1 MKIYLK
7 AIGLILFSVP
17 FIISSCKNDSELVKQ
32 QKPNIVIIVADDHGS
47 EDAGCYGNEKI
58 STPNIDYLAAHGVR
72 LTNAFC
78 TTASC
83 SASRSVILSGLHNHA
98 NGQYGHAHGVFHF
111 SSFDDIRSLPVM
123 LGEAGYRTAAIGKY
137 HVAPESVY
145 KFQKRFKGVDSRSN
159 VKMADMCME
168 FINDSD
174 QPFFLYYCSSD
185 PHRGGGTDES
195 VETHPDRFGN
205 REEGYEGVEKITFSS
220 DEVIVPPYLPDTQAS
235 KDELAQYYQSVSR
248 LDQGVGRLIK
258 HLQDAGKWDNT
269 VILYISDNGIA
280 FPGAKTN
287 LYDPAM
293 RLPCIVKLP
302 EDQNAGTVSDAMITW
317 AYITP
322 TMLDFAGVLT
332 DGNRIPGT
340 GRAEEENPTYRTPRF
355 THFHGKSFKNALE
368 TGDSEG
374 FDEIYASHT
383 FHEITMYYPMR
394 VVQDR
399 QYKLIWNIASG
410 LPYPHASDLW
420 ESSTW
425 QSVLEN
431 GTGLYAKRSVD
442 AYLQRP
448 PFELFDMN
456 ADPDEVVNL
465 AGDDQYAELLLE
477 MKMKLKEFMFATS
490 DPWRVKWEHE

>member
-1 MKIYLK
+1 MKPYFRIAGIAL
-7 AIGLILFSVP
+7 LFVP
-17 FIISSCKNDSELVKQ
+17 FLISSCSNDSEKTNQ
-32 QKPNIVIIVADDHGS
+32 EKPNIVLIVSDDHGS

-58 STPNIDYLAAHGVR
+58 STPNIDFLAKHGVR
-72 LTNAFC
+72 LTNAYC

-98 NGQYGHAHGVFHF
+98 NGQYGHAHSIFHF

-123 LGEAGYRTAAIGKY
+123 LEDEGYRTATIGKY

-145 KFQKRFKGVDSRSN
+145 RFQERFKGVDSRSN
-159 VKMADMCME
+159 VKMADMCRD
-168 FINDSD
+168 FINASD

-185 PHRGGGTDES
+185 PHRGGGIDES
-195 VETHPDRFGN
+195 VPTHPDRFGN
-205 REEGYEGVEKITFSS
+205 REEGYEGVEDMTFSAE
-220 DEVIVPPYLPDTQAS
+220 DVIVPPYLPDTQATR
-235 KDELAQYYQSVSR
+235 DELTQYYQSVSR
-248 LDQGVGRLIK
+248 LDQGIGRLIK

-269 VILYISDNGIA
+269 VIMYISDNGIA

-302 EDQNAGTVSDAMITW
+302 GDQNAGTVSDAMITW

-322 TMLDFAGVLT
+322 TMLDFAGALT

-340 GRAEEENPTYRTPRF
+340 GTGDETNPSNGNPRF
-355 THFHGKSFKNALE
+355 THFHGTSIKDALE
-368 TGDSEG
+368 TGNSEG

-425 QSVLEN
+425 QSALN
-431 GTGLYAKRSVD
+431 GGTGLYAKRGVD
-442 AYLQRP
+442 AYLHRP
-448 PFELFDMN
+448 PYELFDMN
-456 ADPDEVVNL
+456 TDPDEVVNL
-465 AGDDQYAELLLE
+465 ADDDDYAEILGE
-477 MKMKLKEFMFATS
+477 MKMKLKEFMFTTS